1 MSGTLY
7 LVATPIGNLQDIT
20 LRALEILKS
29 VDTILAEDTR
39 VTVKLLR
46 HFQFEKKLISYSE
59 YSSEEKNAKILA
71 ELAQGTNYALVS
83 DAGTPGVSDPGAVL
97 VALARE
103 QEITVVPVPGAS
115 AVTALM
121 SVFGERSPFFHFW
134 GFWPMKNK
142 KRKQLIEYFQEVP
155 GTHVFFESPYRVLKT
170 LKNDFATLTG
180 RMLVGRE
187 LTKKFESFY
196 GGTPAEVL
204 AQLTNSPVKGEF
216 VIAYCHSAVDVPD
229 ASENG
234 DDDA

>member
-20 LRALEILKS
+20 LRAIDVLKS
-29 VDTILAEDTR
+29 VDMILAEDTR

-46 HFQFEKKLISYSE
+46 HFEFEKKLISYSE

-97 VALARE
+97 VAMARA
-103 QEITVVPVPGAS
+103 QEIPVVPVAGAS

-134 GFWPMKNK
+134 GFWPLKNK
-142 KRKQLIEYFQEVP
+142 KRKQLLQYFQEVP
-155 GTHVFFESPYRVLKT
+155 GTHVFFESPYRILKT
-170 LKNDFATLTG
+170 LKNDFLPLPG

-196 GGTPAEVL
+196 GGTAAEVL
-204 AQLTNSPVKGEF
+204 AQLTNSAVKGEF
-216 VIAYCHSAVDVPD
+216 VIGYCHSAAEATDT
-229 ASENG
+229 EEGG
-234 DDDA
+234 DDA